1 MVHCRNSS
9 VIDFSNSSYEH
20 EIQEESSVP
29 SPPPRRS
36 LSKRGRGFG
45 RIEEEGPSRPYQPS
59 QGGRQKVS
67 TSLSRRGASFAG
79 SLPCQEEDGSL
90 DDVVD
95 LPPSD
100 ALFVGGLSLHQANV
114 TRGSHEVQPDLS
126 ARGVNI
132 L

>member
-67 TSLSRRGASFAG
+67 TSLSLAGEHLSLGVFLVKRKMALWTTSSTFLLLMLFLLGASVCIK
-79 SLPCQEEDGSL
+79 LM
-90 DDVVD
+90 
-95 LPPSD
+95 
-100 ALFVGGLSLHQANV
+100 
-114 TRGSHEVQPDLS
+114 
-126 ARGVNI
+126 
-132 L
+132 